1 MKFRLKILTV
11 SLFVLLVIIC
21 VYIFYRTTGEVSK
34 STISGEE
41 TDNEVELNMSETVVA
56 IDSGH
61 GGIDPGKIGVGG
73 IYEKEINLAIAV
85 KLKKLL
91 EQSGI
96 TVIMTRSDDNGLY
109 DENDTNKKAADM
121 KKRCSII
128 NECNAALAVS
138 IHQNSY
144 VSADSKGAQ
153 VFYYKASD
161 DGKKL
166 AGIIQKHMIKEVDI
180 SNRRDEKADT
190 TYYML
195 RNTKV
200 PTVIVECGFLSNP
213 DEAGKLKSNSYQQ
226 KIAEAI
232 CSGIIEYLADNK

>member
-11 SLFVLLVIIC
+11 SLFVLLVLIC
-21 VYIFYRTTGEVSK
+21 VYIFYCTSGVESK
-34 STISGEE
+34 RTISGEE
-41 TDNEVELNMSETVVA
+41 TENDFEINMSETVVA

-96 TVIMTRSDDNGLY
+96 TVIMTRSDDKGLY
-109 DENDTNKKAADM
+109 DESDTNKKAVDM

-128 NECNAALAVS
+128 NESDAVLAVS

-144 VSADSKGAQ
+144 VSSDSRGAQ
-153 VFYYKASD
+153 VFYYKSSD
-161 DGKKL
+161 DGRKL
-166 AGIIQKHMIKEVDI
+166 AGIIQKHMVKDVDA
-180 SNRRDEKADT
+180 SNKREEKADS

-226 KIAEAI
+226 KIAEGI
-232 CSGIIEYLADNK
+232 CSGIVEYLADNK

>member
-1 MKFRLKILTV
+1 MKFRLKILTL
-11 SLFVLLVIIC
+11 SLFVLLVLIC
-21 VYIFYRTTGEVSK
+21 VYIFYGISVDESK
-34 STISGEE
+34 SIINGEE
-41 TDNEVELNMSETVVA
+41 TDNQIEINMSETIVA

-61 GGIDPGKIGVGG
+61 GGIDPGKIGIGG

-109 DENDTNKKAADM
+109 DEDDTNKKAVDM

-128 NECNAALAVS
+128 NECDAALAVS

-153 VFYYKASD
+153 VFYYKSSD
-161 DGKKL
+161 EGRKL
-166 AGIIQKHMIKEVDI
+166 AGIIQKHMIKDVDV
-180 SNRRDEKADT
+180 SNKREEKADT

-213 DEAGKLKSNSYQQ
+213 DEAGKLKSSSSQQ

-232 CSGIIEYLADNK
+232 CRSIIEYLTDNK